1 MWTGFRLGSG
11 DPVNRPTLGCHVSR
25 RLSSRT
31 LSGGSPSG
39 YMVVGYKF
47 RRFPCVCEPLNPCA
61 FLWFIEGVFS
71 PLLTCVSCPFMCDCK
86 HGFLKSTVHQNL
98 WKWLELILLFLVLV
112 FIVPL
117 SYTRV
122 DAQVWF
128 KSCQHPCTAGFYMC
142 NILGKRHY
150 TTTSF
155 YRQTRVDI
163 NIKVLSHGWSV

>member
-1 MWTGFRLGSG
+1 MWSFTRKHHGTAFRRIRSIFSPKCTWTGFSLGSG
-11 DPVNRPTLGCHVSR
+11 DPVGRPTLGYHILR
-25 RLSSRT
+25 RLSSET
-31 LSGGSPSG
+31 LLGGSPSG

-86 HGFLKSTVHQNL
+86 HGFLESTVHQNL

-122 DAQVWF
+122 EAQVWF
-128 KSCQHPCTAGFYMC
+128 KSRQQHPHT
-142 NILGKRHY
+142 
-150 TTTSF
+150 
-155 YRQTRVDI
+155 
-163 NIKVLSHGWSV
+163 